1 MLFVNR
7 NAGVRPR
14 QERTLLRIDEFL
26 KVEIDENILTAR
38 SS

>member
-7 NAGVRPR
+7 NAGLRPR
-14 QERTLLRIDEFL
+14 QDRMLLRIDEFL